1 MNKDFDA
8 DKVRK
13 ILTEHPNLRIAFKA
27 GLISRRLCKDMLGI
41 TKWEMDDLY
50 VDLIRAGAIKVL
62 FKRFSR
68 YRRYDERNCFN
79 GGLIWISKSIK
90 NSLQRQQA

>member
-1 MNKDFDA
+1 MNKDFDEV
-8 DKVRK
+8 KVTK

-62 FKRFSR
+62 SSSAFRATEDTMNVIAKL
-68 YRRYDERNCFN
+68 
-79 GGLIWISKSIK
+79 GG
-90 NSLQRQQA
+90 

>member
-1 MNKDFDA
+1 MNKDFDEA
-8 DKVRK
+8 KVTK

-62 FKRFSR
+62 SSSAFRATEDTMNVIAKL
-68 YRRYDERNCFN
+68 
-79 GGLIWISKSIK
+79 GG
-90 NSLQRQQA
+90 

>member
-1 MNKDFDA
+1 MNKDFNEE
-8 DKVRK
+8 KVTE
-13 ILTEHPNLRIAFKA
+13 ILTTHPNLRIAFKA

-62 FKRFSR
+62 SSSAFRATEDTLNVIAKL
-68 YRRYDERNCFN
+68 
-79 GGLIWISKSIK
+79 GG
-90 NSLQRQQA
+90 

>member
-62 FKRFSR
+62 SSSAFRATEDTMNVIASM
-68 YRRYDERNCFN
+68 EV
-79 GGLIWISKSIK
+79 
-90 NSLQRQQA
+90 

>member
-1 MNKDFDA
+1 MEVIMNKDFDA

-62 FKRFSR
+62 SSSAFRATEDTMNVIASM
-68 YRRYDERNCFN
+68 EV
-79 GGLIWISKSIK
+79 
-90 NSLQRQQA
+90 

>member
-13 ILTEHPNLRIAFKA
+13 ILTDHPNLRIAFKA

-50 VDLIRAGAIKVL
+50 VDLIRAGSIKVL
-62 FKRFSR
+62 SSSAFRATEDTMNVIASM
-68 YRRYDERNCFN
+68 EV
-79 GGLIWISKSIK
+79 
-90 NSLQRQQA
+90 